1 MHLHYS
7 PFQFATDVQA
17 SNDHVNVYKTAK
29 TLAKLT
35 TGDAKMKKNLDCTM
49 SVSDAAMIMGSP
61 NAFISPNPVGVMK
74 DLKKPM
80 AATGVYTTRV
90 PKESKSYDNAHR
102 TRGRVGY
109 GDRMMKLDENIV
121 KSGAGID

>member
-7 PFQFATDVQA
+7 PFQFATDTQV
-17 SNDHVNVYKTAK
+17 SNCDVNVYKTVK

-35 TGDAKMKKNLDCTM
+35 SGDAKMKKNLDSTM
-49 SVSDAAMIMGSP
+49 RCSDAEMITGSP

-80 AATGVYTTRV
+80 APTGVYTTRA
-90 PKESKSYDNAHR
+90 PKESKSYDSAHR
-102 TRGRVGY
+102 MRGRVGY
-109 GDRMMKLDENIV
+109 GDRMMKLDEKVI
-121 KSGAGID
+121 KSGAGIN